1 MALLRWLLVFVVAVP
16 TYDQLS
22 LPRGSGAM
30 CPDGAYQVGN
40 GVSQPTLMFSPSCE
54 MPDLA
59 RKLRARGEVTLSFTV
74 KADGSVRDVQIVKSA
89 GYGID
94 ERAAECMRRSRF
106 KPGTKDGS
114 PVDAAFRYTF
124 QFSVSPQPRLW
135 AAGPLTVA
143 ADIGVT
149 LPVLKSGTIPA
160 VKREPGDEVVLFQ
173 FTISPTGDVVDI
185 QPIEGKESK
194 SLTLLTKSLS
204 SWKFRPASNVSG
216 PVVVEGKVLF
226 IKGEDQFR
234 YQVSKAFLDFGSVR
248 PVETERVASPS
259 ASTSIMKLNVD
270 VVVDLDPTE
279 ASKQL
284 IHNAPPQYPAEARAA
299 HLQGTVSLLI
309 RIGRDG
315 SVTDVKEISGPPEL
329 VPPAIAAVRKWR
341 YRPIMADGELQEART
356 VVDITFKLPD

>member
-1 MALLRWLLVFVVAVP
+1 MILLKRLLVFVVAVL
-16 TYDQLS
+16 TYAQLS
-22 LPRGSGAM
+22 LPRGSRAM

-59 RKLRARGEVTLSFTV
+59 KKLRARGEVTLSFTV
-74 KADGSVRDVQIVKSA
+74 KADGSVRDVQIVNSA
-89 GYGID
+89 GYGMD
-94 ERAAECMRRSRF
+94 ERAAECMRKSRF

-114 PVDAAFRYTF
+114 PVDVAFRFTF
-124 QFSVSPQPRLW
+124 QFSVLPQPRLW
-135 AAGPLTVA
+135 AAGPLTFA

-173 FTISPTGDVVDI
+173 FIISPTGDVVDI
-185 QPIEGKESK
+185 QPLEGKESK

-204 SWKFRPASNVSG
+204 SWKFRPASNASG
-216 PVVVEGKVLF
+216 PVVVKGKVLF

-234 YQVSKAFLDFGSVR
+234 YQVSKAFLDSGSVR
-248 PVETERVASPS
+248 PVETVPVASPS

-270 VVVDLDPTE
+270 VVVDLDPAE

-284 IHNAPPQYPAEARAA
+284 IHNAPPQYPSEARAA

-329 VPPAIAAVRKWR
+329 APSAIAAVRKWR
-341 YRPIMADGELQEART
+341 YRPIMAEGELQEART
-356 VVDITFKLPD
+356 VVDVTFKLPD